1 MESKIT
7 LKATDRQA
15 QHFFD
20 NYHVKMMEFSG
31 DKELYPEMDMNS
43 KVVHPWRVV
52 LRHSDEVGRLTG
64 TFTYNELLGR
74 LS

>member
-1 MESKIT
+1 MERKRT
-7 LKATDRQA
+7 LKGTDRQA

-20 NYHVKMMEFSG
+20 TYNVRLMEFSG
-31 DKELYPEMDMNS
+31 DEELYPEMDMNS

-52 LRHSDEVGRLTG
+52 LRHPDEVGRLTG
-64 TFTYNELLGR
+64 TFTYNGLLKR

>member
-1 MESKIT
+1 MESKLT
-7 LKATDRQA
+7 LKANDRQA

-20 NYHVKMMEFSG
+20 TYNVRLMEFSG
-31 DKELYPEMDMNS
+31 DEELYPEMDMNS

-52 LRHSDEVGRLTG
+52 LRHPDEVGRLTG
-64 TFTYNELLGR
+64 TFTYNGLLKR